1 VPPPPMLWVEGQES
15 GSQETA
21 KKALENNFLK
31 EQDMMTSMSQVLPPD
46 QDSVAVGE
54 SPLTVT
60 EGAAAEKRM
69 IPVEDK
75 SESGLGL
82 QDRSRLSDQKALEK
96 PSCPSIE
103 RDMNNFV
110 QPQSSF
116 LTKEAATT
124 TAANSLAPSATANA
138 PKANKMATPA
148 PAITDDRSKKLKS
161 PELDGTLLL
170 PCVKTTAMAA
180 SAAPNR
186 LANEVPSSDSALKT
200 VLPPLTKAGPL
211 TEQPSLPQ
219 PAVVSQQLGK
229 LNVTPGLHLVVLP
242 IAPLFSPSH
251 FGLRLAEREGEVSDL
266 VRTMSAN
273 PPSLV
278 PGWKI
283 GPNQTLAMLHK
294 NQWFRGVA
302 VAKTGDTFTVYRV
315 DLGDVLNVPKAS
327 LRPLPSAYCRLPPG
341 CLQCSLV
348 GIDPVDGDKWCVDS
362 VQVFWELVNGD
373 GQLCYPIVVEVLGRV
388 KGGRLAV
395 RLQGQED
402 GVDIAELMI
411 EAGFAKKSVDNCIF
425 GLEAEVEFELLG
437 GKSRGVNQGKV
448 VPRQPNKEEILPP
461 SAEMMMKQDTTVAAA
476 ILDKKIPDLNDNVK
490 EPFSAEMMSKMGP
503 DGGNKN
509 NDKVKVLSD
518 LKPGEK
524 GSSGAKKSNKSEKQK
539 KIDDSVANK
548 KQGGVQSKS
557 SVPYQKDTSKNS
569 YEGGSAGEVKTNGAG
584 GGDAKLSKKNIE
596 VKTSNGKMAKDK
608 ENHVGGPQQGGGDKK
623 LGVGAG
629 LAEEKV
635 SVGEPMFVEESIE
648 KSETVEARKNIA
660 DDKTVKTERRERKD
674 QFREVKRIPK
684 GTFPSDCKQFSAEIC
699 HSVSPESFF
708 LCTKEQQD
716 RFVTIML
723 EIQEIKE
730 GGGVIQEVGNACL
743 AFYEEDGMYYRAEIV
758 ALEVEKNHVS
768 VRLVDH
774 GKEITLPGTKLRPI
788 EAPHLDQPC
797 CVVEAALAGVQPLA
811 EVWSGEDKEMARIVL
826 SDELPVQVEVVG
838 KKDGKV
844 LVNLKD
850 LEENDLAHLLI
861 EAGVAAPRTE
871 VEFAAPAASSPL
883 AAAQAPA
890 VSSTQAPAAPI
901 SPAAP
906 TIAPPVSLVAAPPLS
921 YGKLESG
928 PMMVFAAA
936 SPVDLYLST
945 GALFSQYSDI
955 VHGVVEEAGEDGT
968 VEKEVIIGSRVLA
981 HDGDGWYRSLV
992 RNIDGDNV
1000 EVFILDLAALIT
1012 VDASTLKVASPQLFE
1027 LPIMAVPAC
1036 LSGWEGEEDPAK
1048 MAEEWGEKMKELV
1061 PEVFTEVDAEV
1072 VEQKSDTKCK
1082 VRVPAWE
1089 EVLVKKSVSKG
1100 KAASLLMKLK
1110 STSK

>member
-1 VPPPPMLWVEGQES
+1 M
-15 GSQETA
+15 
-21 KKALENNFLK
+21 
-31 EQDMMTSMSQVLPPD
+31 
-46 QDSVAVGE
+46 
-54 SPLTVT
+54 
-60 EGAAAEKRM
+60 
-69 IPVEDK
+69 
-75 SESGLGL
+75 
-82 QDRSRLSDQKALEK
+82 
-96 PSCPSIE
+96 
-103 RDMNNFV
+103 
-110 QPQSSF
+110 
-116 LTKEAATT
+116 
-124 TAANSLAPSATANA
+124 
-138 PKANKMATPA
+138 
-148 PAITDDRSKKLKS
+148 
-161 PELDGTLLL
+161 LL

-180 SAAPNR
+180 SADPNR
-186 LANEVPSSDSALKT
+186 LANEVSSSDSALKT
-200 VLPPLTKAGPL
+200 VLPPLTKTGPL

-623 LGVGAG
+623 PGVGAG
-629 LAEEKV
+629 LAEEKA

-730 GGGVIQEVGNACL
+730 GGRVIQEVGNACL

-774 GKEITLPGTKLRPI
+774 GKEITLPGTKLRPL

-890 VSSTQAPAAPI
+890 API

-936 SPVDLYLST
+936 SPVDLYLSS